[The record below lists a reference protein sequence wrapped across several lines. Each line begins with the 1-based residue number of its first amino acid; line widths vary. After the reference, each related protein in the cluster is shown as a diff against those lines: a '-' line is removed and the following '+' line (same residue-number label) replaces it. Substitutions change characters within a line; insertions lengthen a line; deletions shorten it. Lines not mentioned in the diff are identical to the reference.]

1 MDVLQHAC
9 HVACCLVSVA
19 SPGESVCCLVQVTA
33 KSTMS
38 TTAKI
43 TRTTSQNLVKQG
55 RKLDLENY
63 CAPGV
68 RDLWMPT
75 FILMLNLATI
85 LLGIYRLDKVGFCQ
99 VDYSTC
105 LPRSIHKQRM
115 RDEAACNRGC
125 FCSSTAR
132 QTYGEVSLVPPRVVL
147 ELAVMDQTVTLPCLK
162 DRLLRGSGRLVTYT
176 SLRKPAYTA
185 DLIH

>member
-1 MDVLQHAC
+1 
-9 HVACCLVSVA
+9 
-19 SPGESVCCLVQVTA
+19 
-33 KSTMS
+33 MS

-99 VDYSTC
+99 VDWGPIT
-105 LPRSIHKQRM
+105 R
-115 RDEAACNRGC
+115 AC
-125 FCSSTAR
+125 
-132 QTYGEVSLVPPRVVL
+132 QEVSTSRECATRLRVTGV
-147 ELAVMDQTVTLPCLK
+147 AFAAAQPVKRTVE
-162 DRLLRGSGRLVTYT
+162 
-176 SLRKPAYTA
+176 
-185 DLIH
+185 